1 MPAAHAC
8 TLVQPESPLQFVAE
22 SELIV
27 IGTVGAVS
35 ADSFELQPEAFL
47 KGPSS
52 GETMRFSG
60 PNELCPAAEFEPDD
74 RVLIYVL
81 KADGLTWPL
90 INQVYELRN
99 GRANREGEMERL
111 ELEVVS
117 DIRAITG
124 QYAVPAVS
132 DDEGAGIDWGNT
144 LLPLGAVLVIIF
156 GIGLV
161 LMRIWHRIDP
171 S

>member
-1 MPAAHAC
+1 MPAAYAC
-8 TLVQPESPLQFVAE
+8 TLLQPEAPVQFVAE

-27 IGTVGAVS
+27 IGRVASVS
-35 ADSFELQPEAFL
+35 EDSFELQPEAFL

-60 PNELCPAAEFEPDD
+60 RDAQCPTAELEAED
-74 RVLIYVL
+74 RVLIYVG
-81 KADGLTWPL
+81 KADSLAWPL
-90 INQVYELRN
+90 INQVYEFRD

-111 ELEVVS
+111 EIEVVS

-124 QYAVPAVS
+124 QYAVPAVT

-156 GIGLV
+156 AIGLV
-161 LMRIWHRIDP
+161 LMRVWHRIDP